1 MIWQRLQGNRSQQ
14 AAVQYLL
21 QRGAGEMQIDCK
33 RWNEDR
39 VSSAT
44 GSYSA
49 ARQRLPG
56 SVVREV
62 TERMVAQLRVEMEEG
77 WEGLQRPVFMVD
89 GTTLQLQHEP
99 GLIKAYSPGRNQ
111 HGENHW
117 PVVQILVM
125 HDVYSGLALAP
136 SWGPMYGDAAV
147 SEQALAAAALG
158 KLPPDAVVLG
168 DANFGVF
175 AFACAVHQSG
185 RPMILRL
192 TRRRA
197 QNILGEDLKEGT
209 SRKIVWRPSRWDRK
223 SHPQLR
229 SRHR

>member
-1 MIWQRLQGNRSQQ
+1 MRPSFKTLDVFHLFQRAVPAWFLHELCGKQGYGFRQGIYNAGVVIWLMIWQRLQGNRSQQ

-44 GSYSA
+44 GSYST

-56 SVVREV
+56 PIVREV

-99 GLIKAYSPGRNQ
+99 
-111 HGENHW
+111 E
-117 PVVQILVM
+117 
-125 HDVYSGLALAP
+125 
-136 SWGPMYGDAAV
+136 
-147 SEQALAAAALG
+147 
-158 KLPPDAVVLG
+158 
-168 DANFGVF
+168 
-175 AFACAVHQSG
+175 
-185 RPMILRL
+185 
-192 TRRRA
+192 
-197 QNILGEDLKEGT
+197 LK
-209 SRKIVWRPSRWDRK
+209 
-223 SHPQLR
+223 
-229 SRHR
+229 